1 MIWNGVYLLMYLFH
15 INSIVLLTLNSIEMV
30 EVWIIYS
37 LFLSIVFYFFIHFVI
52 HFFLR
57 FIHFVISSFIS
68 FVILLRE
75 KKVKCWWTGG
85 ARRRTKKQK
94 PVGKKD
100 GKTTSHSNTIFGWT
114 FVVKNTTVIEQMEKR
129 REKLTGNKQ
138 TNHYGTG
145 MDRWTWWLF
154 LFLVLLIVQFIL
166 LNQIP
171 MKEYRIRSIPFFFL
185 LAFGCGAC
193 CIKKNDEE
201 RRRRRKEDE
210 IRMC

>member
-1 MIWNGVYLLMYLFH
+1 MNNI
-15 INSIVLLTLNSIEMV
+15 
-30 EVWIIYS
+30 
-37 LFLSIVFYFFIHFVI
+37 
-52 HFFLR
+52 
-57 FIHFVISSFIS
+57 FVISFNCFLFFYSFRHSFHSVHSFRISLFIS

-145 MDRWTWWLF
+145 MDRWTWWMF
-154 LFLVLLIVQFIL
+154 LFLCLLIVQFIL

-171 MKEYRIRSIPFFFL
+171 MKEYRIRSIPFFFFL

-193 CIKKNDEE
+193 CIKNDEE
-201 RRRRRKEDE
+201 RRRRRRRKEDE